1 METGVVKKAD
11 WYDHGHAPHMATR
24 LGCHNSSKFQGFLSF
39 LHFIQTIFLF
49 LLCFCPYLYDMY
61 EDLRCLIYDLR

>member
-39 LHFIQTIFLF
+39 LHFIQTIFF
-49 LLCFCPYLYDMY
+49 CFCFAFVH
-61 EDLRCLIYDLR
+61 IYMICTKI